1 MCGGSRF
8 GMVPAPE
15 ERTHLKLERAFFSC
29 RHDCA
34 TGIQHLEAGMQNP
47 YHVSDMLTS
56 EGPSHSDA
64 SHPSPE
70 TQRDSASF
78 LGAQRGEDI

>member
-1 MCGGSRF
+1 MCGGSQF

-15 ERTHLKLERAFFSC
+15 ERTHLKPERAVFSC
-29 RHDCA
+29 HHDCA

-47 YHVSDMLTS
+47 YHVSEW